1 MSEIKRLLEL
11 RRLIKNKKPD
21 FIRQDSHKK
30 KRIDNSWKK
39 PKGMH
44 SQMRHNRSGYRK
56 LLQVGYGSPKLVR
69 GMHPSGLKSVEIAN
83 VNELLKIDPKEEGII
98 IKKVGLKKKV
108 EIIKEAEK
116 KGIKILNVKDPKKFI
131 TDVETMLK
139 TRKEETLKKKESR
152 KNKKITE
159 RKKDKEE
166 KSADEETRKNE
177 EKKEKDKLLIKRDA
191 Q

>member
-1 MSEIKRLLEL
+1 MSEVKKLLEI
-11 RRLIKNKKPD
+11 RKLIKNKKPD

-30 KRIDNSWKK
+30 KRIDDSWKK

-56 LLQVGYGSPKLVR
+56 LLQVGYGSPRLVR
-69 GMHPSGLKSVEIAN
+69 GAHPSGLKAVGVAN
-83 VNELLKIDPKEEGII
+83 ANELSGINPKEEGIL
-98 IKKVGLKKKV
+98 IKNIGLKKKI

-131 TDVETMLK
+131 TDAEADMKKRKEKSLEK
-139 TRKEETLKKKESR
+139 METRKH
-152 KNKKITE
+152 KKITE
-159 RKKDKEE
+159 RKKEKEE
-166 KSADEETRKNE
+166 AVDEETKKEE